1 MSSADTYEIDLC
13 PVCAIGELG
22 VGIWNCGVG
31 PEPIDGTWGKLMSVE
46 VEVGK
51 ILQSTILDPPWSQ
64 PGGER
69 LPGTR
74 PIPAD
79 GWIIIDEA
87 FAAQMRLRDRLI
99 SGIPQVVHALRPEAI
114 GAARELLAM
123 AIAILRNGS
132 DYVVQDNEIVRP
144 DGVVVAVDFSSPLLT
159 LGRLVQE
166 DFCLLQKVGAEH
178 VMTGAVLCFPA
189 SWCLAEKLDRPLTGI
204 HEPVRVYD
212 SDLSIRVQRLFGAIR
227 PGKPLMRSNCLS
239 YSDPSLFQPRTES
252 ARRQQPGSTGKYA
265 RFERQCLVR
274 LPETGDVAFSI
285 HTTVV
290 ERRRLARSEQEV
302 ITDHFLRSALSKD

>member
-1 MSSADTYEIDLC
+1 
-13 PVCAIGELG
+13 
-22 VGIWNCGVG
+22 
-31 PEPIDGTWGKLMSVE
+31 MSVE
-46 VEVGK
+46 VEGGL
-51 ILQSTILDPPWSQ
+51 ILQSNLLDPPWSQ

-79 GWIIIDEA
+79 GWVITDEA
-87 FAAQMRLRDRLI
+87 FAPQMRLRDRLI
-99 SGIPQVVHALRPEAI
+99 FRIPQVVHALRPGAI
-114 GAARELLAM
+114 SAAKELLAM
-123 AIAILRNGS
+123 AIEILRNRY
-132 DYVVQDNEIVRP
+132 DYVLQEKEIVRP

-178 VMTGAVLCFPA
+178 VMTGAILCFPA
-189 SWCLAEKLDRPLTGI
+189 SWSLAEKLDRPLTGI
-204 HEPVRVYD
+204 HEPVRAYD
-212 SDLSIRVQRLFGAIR
+212 SDLSIRVQRLFDAIR

-252 ARRQQPGSTGKYA
+252 ARRQQPGPTGEYA

-290 ERRRLARSEQEV
+290 ERKRLARSDQDV
-302 ITDHFLRSALSKD
+302 ITGHFLRSARTKD